1 MNMDKFNKELKAAK
15 NPWIKRI
22 GNYLLSRDD
31 IQKNLNKKNKSLDE
45 CFNYVLNEISKKC
58 VKNGNVGYAPGDD
71 QELFDLAVHYY
82 DEDDIKVSKPKFRTN
97 ANGSATKK
105 DLESIGNHKKALKE
119 DKKII
124 EKSPIPKKKVAKK
137 QKINENQ
144 MSLDDFLNFGG

>member
-1 MNMDKFNKELKAAK
+1 MDKFNKELKAAK

-58 VKNGNVGYAPGDD
+58 VKNGNVGYAAGDD

-105 DLESIGNHKKALKE
+105 DLESISNHKKALKE

-124 EKSPIPKKKVAKK
+124 EKASIPKKKVAKK

>member
-1 MNMDKFNKELKAAK
+1 MDKFNKELKAAK

-58 VKNGNVGYAPGDD
+58 VKNGNVGYAAGDD